1 LFKKCCNKFLFEKQ
15 EYICNAILKQIKMK
29 TPNLSRIICVVFLIL
44 NSMGLVAQSR
54 QIVDVNVSTDRENWL
69 FQTGEKVKFH
79 IVVTR
84 NDVPLQ
90 NVEIR
95 YEISED
101 MMPPLKINTQ
111 ILKEGKTTVDA
122 GTMKTPGFLRCI
134 VHAKYEGKEYQGMAT
149 AGFDPEKIKPTTT
162 LPADF
167 ISFWENAKKENAQI
181 PMDAKVTLLP
191 DRCTEK
197 VDVYHV
203 NLQNFRRGA
212 RLYAIM
218 CVPKKPGKYPALLRV
233 PGAGFRPYGGD
244 VANAEKGMI
253 TFEIGIHGV
262 SVIQPGSFYNDLSSG
277 PLAGYMHFN
286 LDDKDEYYYKRVYLG
301 CVRSVDYI
309 FSLPEFDGSN
319 IYVAGGSQ
327 GGALSII
334 TAGLDSRIK
343 GLIAFY
349 PALCDLTGYV
359 NGRAGGWPH
368 MFRNSDKKDP
378 LISRKIENSKY
389 YDVVNFA
396 RQVKVPGFYSSGY
409 NDMVCPPTSMYSA
422 YNVITAPKT
431 MYILEETAHW
441 TYPEQW
447 EKAWKWMNQQLGK

>member
-1 LFKKCCNKFLFEKQ
+1 
-15 EYICNAILKQIKMK
+15 MK
-29 TPNLSRIICVVFLIL
+29 TTNILMRATHYGLIVCLFLAIFCPVEVL
-44 NSMGLVAQSR
+44 AQQSR
-54 QIVDVNVSTDRENWL
+54 MIDVRVAPEHADWL
-69 FQTGEKVKFH
+69 YQTGEKVKFN
-79 IVVTR
+79 IEVTR
-84 NDVPLQ
+84 NDVNLKG
-90 NVEIR
+90 VEIR

-101 MMPPLKINTQ
+101 MMKPLQTKTLV
-111 ILKEGKTTVDA
+111 LKDGKTTVDA
-122 GTMKTPGFLRCI
+122 GTMKKPGFLRCI
-134 VHAKYEGKEYQGMAT
+134 VYAKYDGKEYQGMAT
-149 AGFDPEKIKPTTT
+149 AGFDPEKIQPTTT

-167 ISFWENAKKENAQI
+167 VAFWENAKMENAKI

-191 DRCTEK
+191 ERCTEK
-197 VDVYHV
+197 VNVYHV

-218 CVPKKPGKYPALLRV
+218 CVPKAPGKYPALLRV
-233 PGAGFRPYGGD
+233 PGAGTRPYNGD
-244 VANAEKGMI
+244 LLNAEKGMI

-262 SVIQPGSFYNDLSSG
+262 PVNLPVSFYSELGSG
-277 PLAGYMHFN
+277 PLNGYMHSN
-286 LDDKDEYYYKRVYLG
+286 LDNKDEYYYKRVYLG
-301 CVRSVDYI
+301 CVRAVDYI
-309 FSLPEFDGSN
+309 YSLPEFDGTN
-319 IYVAGGSQ
+319 VYVAGGSQ

-349 PALCDLTGYV
+349 PALSDLTGYA

-368 MFRNSDKKDP
+368 MFREADKKDP
-378 LISRKIENSKY
+378 VTARKIENSKY

-396 RQVKVPGFYSSGY
+396 RLVKVPGFYSSGY

-431 MYILEETAHW
+431 MLIVEETAHW

-447 EKAWKWMNQQLGK
+447 EKAWEWMFGELRIKN